1 MDELAVWSQALPKE
15 EIGRLVESGRPGLLW
30 NKE

>member
-1 MDELAVWSQALPKE
+1 MDELAVWSRALQKE
-15 EIGRLVESGRPGLLW
+15 EIGRLVEAGRPGLLS